1 MNTMHKFA
9 LTLLAGLAAVTFA
22 ASPAAA
28 DTKLLLVSPD
38 TDPGF
43 APEPYLP
50 RFGFSSFNI
59 GVGERVAYVRWGGLA
74 SQFGL
79 EPGDIILSMN
89 GFPLSY
95 HGSWNDALYSAMVNN
110 GGWVRLRIRDVRTGF
125 VATRQMCLGGGIGPV
140 THHYN
145 VHDHSHHIGLP
156 SGPMTQ
162 KSTIPPTSGIQSSPK
177 LKKIANLLNESS

>member
-1 MNTMHKFA
+1 MNTMMHKFA
-9 LTLLAGLAAVTFA
+9 LTLLACLAAVTFA

-43 APEPYLP
+43 FPEPYLP

-59 GVGERVAYVRWGGLA
+59 GGVGERVTYVRWGGLA
-74 SQFGL
+74 SRFGL
-79 EPGDIILSMN
+79 EPGDVILSMN
-89 GFPLSY
+89 GFPLTY
-95 HGSWNDALYSAMVNN
+95 QGSWNDALYNAMVND

-125 VATRQMCLGGGIGPV
+125 VATRQMFVGGGVGPV

-145 VHDHSHHIGLP
+145 VHGDSQHIGLP

-162 KSTIPPTSGIQSSPK
+162 KSTIGPTNGNQSSPK
-177 LKKIANLLNESS
+177 LKKIANLLN